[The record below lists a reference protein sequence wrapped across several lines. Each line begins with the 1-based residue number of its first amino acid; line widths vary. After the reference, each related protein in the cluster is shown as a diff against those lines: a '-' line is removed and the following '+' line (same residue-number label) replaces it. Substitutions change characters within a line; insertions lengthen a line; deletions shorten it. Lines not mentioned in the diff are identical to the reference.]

1 MADVDE
7 DYLTLPN
14 EDGDPSKRLQPEWS
28 NAPSLAQLKQDYQ
41 EAKQV
46 TDEKIAQINRW
57 LDYMHVRG
65 EGKPKTEKG
74 KSAVQPPT
82 IRKQAEWRYSSLS
95 EPFLSS
101 PNIFEVNPVT
111 WEDAE
116 SARQNGLVLNQQ
128 FNTKL
133 NKQRFIDEY
142 VRAGVDEGTIIVK
155 VGWNYQ
161 SRTVKEQVVTY
172 EMMPD
177 SSEELAQIYQTAAQ
191 IREESPSE
199 YPEIPEDVRLGLEET
214 EANGIQVRAM
224 PVGSEEE
231 EREETVEN
239 HPTVQVCDYNN
250 IVIDP
255 SCGSDF
261 SKAKFLIETFESSY
275 AELKADGRYK
285 NLDKI
290 QVEGQNLL
298 SEPDYT
304 GPSEGVRNFDFQDKS
319 RKRLVVHEY
328 WGYYDIHGDGVL
340 HPIVATW
347 LEESPSEYP
356 EIPEDVRLGLE
367 ETEANGIQVRAMPV
381 GSEEEEREETVENHP
396 TVQVCD
402 YNNIVIDPSCGSDF
416 SKAKFLI
423 ETFESSYAELKA
435 DGRYKNL
442 DKIQVEGQNLLS
454 EPDYTGPSEGVRNF
468 DFQDKSRKRLVVH
481 EYWGY
486 YDIHGDGVLH
496 PIVATWV
503 GAVMIRMEENPFPDK
518 KIPYVVVNY
527 IPRKRDLYGESD
539 GALLIDNQRIIGAV
553 TRGMIDTMARS
564 ANGQVGVMKGALD
577 VTNRRRFDR
586 GENYE
591 FNPGADPRA
600 AVHMHTFPEIPQS
613 AQYMIN
619 LQQAE
624 AESMTGVK
632 AFNAGISGAA
642 LGDTATAVRG
652 ALDAASKRE
661 LGILRRLSAGIIEIG
676 RKIIAMNAEF
686 LDDVEVVRITN
697 EHFVDI
703 RRDDLAGN
711 FDLKL
716 DISTA
721 EEDNAKVNDLTFMLQ
736 TMGPNMDPMMAQQI
750 MGQIMEL
757 KKMPDFAKRI
767 REFQPQPDPI
777 AQQKAQL
784 ELMLL
789 QAQIE
794 AERARAANY
803 MSGAGLQDSKVGTEQ
818 AKARALA
825 SQADMTDLNF
835 LEQESG
841 VQQARKRELQQAQS
855 EAQGK
860 LAMLNSQLKRLDEAT
875 SARTSQK

>member
-46 TDEKIAQINRW
+46 TDEKITQINRW

-214 EANGIQVRAM
+214 EANGIQVRAV

-275 AELKADGRYK
+275 AELKADGRY
-285 NLDKI
+285 
-290 QVEGQNLL
+290 Q
-298 SEPDYT
+298 
-304 GPSEGVRNFDFQDKS
+304 
-319 RKRLVVHEY
+319 
-328 WGYYDIHGDGVL
+328 
-340 HPIVATW
+340 
-347 LEESPSEYP
+347 
-356 EIPEDVRLGLE
+356 
-367 ETEANGIQVRAMPV
+367 
-381 GSEEEEREETVENHP
+381 
-396 TVQVCD
+396 
-402 YNNIVIDPSCGSDF
+402 
-416 SKAKFLI
+416 
-423 ETFESSYAELKA
+423 
-435 DGRYKNL
+435 NL

-518 KIPYVVVNY
+518 RIPYVVVNY

-794 AERARAANY
+794 AERARAAHY

-818 AKARALA
+818 AKARALS

-860 LAMLNSQLKRLDEAT
+860 LSMLNSQLKRLEEAT

>member
-14 EDGDPSKRLQPEWS
+14 EDGDQDRKLQPDWK
-28 NAPSLAQLKQDYQ
+28 NAPSLAQLKQDYK

-46 TDEKIAQINRW
+46 TDEKIVQINRW

-82 IRKQAEWRYSSLS
+82 IRKQAEWRYASLS

-111 WEDAE
+111 WEDAQA
-116 SARQNGLVLNQQ
+116 ARQNSLVLNQQ

-161 SRTVKEQVVTY
+161 TRTVKEQVITY
-172 EMMPD
+172 EMIPD
-177 SSEELAQIYQTAAQ
+177 DSEELAQIYQTAVQ

-199 YPEIPEDVRLGLEET
+199 YPEVSEAVRLGLEET
-214 EANGIQVRAM
+214 EATGTQVRAV

-239 HPTVQVCDYNN
+239 HPTAHVCDFNN

-275 AELKADGRYK
+275 AELKADGRYT
-285 NLDKI
+285 NLEQI

-298 SEPDYT
+298 TEPDYT

-328 WGYYDIHGDGVL
+328 WGYYDI
-340 HPIVATW
+340 
-347 LEESPSEYP
+347 Y
-356 EIPEDVRLGLE
+356 
-367 ETEANGIQVRAMPV
+367 
-381 GSEEEEREETVENHP
+381 
-396 TVQVCD
+396 
-402 YNNIVIDPSCGSDF
+402 
-416 SKAKFLI
+416 
-423 ETFESSYAELKA
+423 
-435 DGRYKNL
+435 
-442 DKIQVEGQNLLS
+442 
-454 EPDYTGPSEGVRNF
+454 
-468 DFQDKSRKRLVVH
+468 
-481 EYWGY
+481 
-486 YDIHGDGVLH
+486 GDGVLH

-503 GAVMIRMEENPFPDK
+503 GAVMIRLEENPFPDK

-527 IPRKRDLYGESD
+527 IPKKRDLYGESD

-619 LQQAE
+619 MQQAE

-632 AFNAGISGAA
+632 AFNSGISGAA

-686 LDDVEVVRITN
+686 LEDVEVVRITN
-697 EHFVDI
+697 EQFVDI

-757 KKMPDFAKRI
+757 KKMPEFAKRI

-803 MSGAGLQDSKVGTEQ
+803 LSGAGLQDSKVGTEQ
-818 AKARALA
+818 AKARALS
-825 SQADMTDLNF
+825 SQADITDLNF

-860 LAMLNSQLKRLDEAT
+860 LAMLNSQLKRLEEAT